1 MASCS
6 NDLVENIKVS
16 VDISFSFTLKI
27 AVHMNHTALHSH
39 NLNDSFAPKIA
50 VQYCIITLVVLFI
63 GNLRYAISC
72 SLLHVMHVIQVY
84 LLVRAKDCSACPFS
98 SAHYG
103 PASP

>member
-16 VDISFSFTLKI
+16 VDISSSFTL
-27 AVHMNHTALHSH
+27 
-39 NLNDSFAPKIA
+39 KIA

-63 GNLRYAISC
+63 GNLRYAISY

>member
-39 NLNDSFAPKIA
+39 NLNDSLALKIA
-50 VQYCIITLVVLFI
+50 VQ
-63 GNLRYAISC
+63 
-72 SLLHVMHVIQVY
+72 
-84 LLVRAKDCSACPFS
+84 
-98 SAHYG
+98 
-103 PASP
+103 